1 MYTTARIDNDFESRI
16 LNAEWDKYRASHL
29 ERHLRRESQTSSR
42 LNEMREKS
50 KALTEK
56 SMIVQKKLEDDMD
69 DRRSRLADLC
79 MEVEHDIDK
88 LRDRYV
94 PDGIETK
101 MSMGA
106 CLDVR
111 AELTRCYN
119 ALGDD
124 GKGGGSM
131 YNIDDNS

>member
-1 MYTTARIDNDFESRI
+1 
-16 LNAEWDKYRASHL
+16 
-29 ERHLRRESQTSSR
+29 
-42 LNEMREKS
+42 
-50 KALTEK
+50 
-56 SMIVQKKLEDDMD
+56 MIVQKKLEDDMD

-124 GKGGGSM
+124 GKGGGECRVFIQKLDRCVTDALRGTRYS
-131 YNIDDNS
+131 S